1 MSTYIYIQYPSVPY
15 EVDLITDFE
24 NNIIDAI
31 YYRFYKTN
39 KEKYD
44 YYYRE
49 LSHRYNKPSN
59 TKGTLNFL
67 KQLANEINADKTI

>member
-1 MSTYIYIQYPSVPY
+1 MTTYKRVEYPSPPY
-15 EVDLITDFE
+15 QCDLITDFE
-24 NNIIDAI
+24 NNIIDTI

-39 KEKYD
+39 KAKYD

-49 LSHRYNKPSN
+49 LSHRYNNPAN
-59 TKGTLNFL
+59 TRGILNFL